1 MNVTQAYEIAE
12 DLVRLMKPW
21 AERVEI
27 AGSIRR
33 QKTDV
38 KDIELV
44 AIPKW
49 EEGGVIVDMFQGERE
64 KVNMLYEYLRS
75 QPRIQW
81 IKPGVP
87 EVIPWPIKPDGKY
100 WRGLVDGKIKLDLF
114 LTTPE
119 QFGLIFLIRTGPAD
133 FSHRFVMKKYQG
145 GSLPNDYRVEDGHL
159 KKLTGEI
166 IPTPDEET
174 VFRLAG
180 MKFVPPEER
189 K

>member
-1 MNVTQAYEIAE
+1 MNLNEAFEIADGLCLE
-12 DLVRLMKPW
+12 MVDWCEKLV
-21 AERVEI
+21 I

-33 QKTDV
+33 KKAEV

-49 EEGGVIVDMFQGERE
+49 EYGGPLDMFSE
-64 KVNMLYEYLRS
+64 KHEEINVLHDYLQDS
-75 QPRIQW
+75 ARIQW

-87 EVIPWPIKPDGKY
+87 DVIPWPIKPEGKY
-100 WRGLVDGKIKLDLF
+100 WRGIVDGKIKLDLF

-119 QFGLIFLIRTGPAD
+119 QFGLIFLIRTGPAE

-174 VFRLAG
+174 VFRIAG
-180 MKFVPPEER
+180 MTFIPPEER